1 MSTQLWTLL
10 RKKKHADFDNI
21 FSFVI
26 ICDQINDEFSGC
38 VCGGG
43 GGGGSEQNIAL
54 NVGTVLS
61 DCKILRSGGDT
72 APKGAVCRFSYSR

>member
-1 MSTQLWTLL
+1 M
-10 RKKKHADFDNI
+10 
-21 FSFVI
+21 
-26 ICDQINDEFSGC
+26 C
-38 VCGGG
+38 VWGG